1 MDRKEEKLVN
11 YLEQLPQMLV
21 PSGFSFQVM
30 DRIEA
35 RQRRS
40 YSFGN
45 FKKLAI
51 VSLTLVFLVALFF
64 TDLPLFPQLNIT
76 GISGYRRVE
85 LKFYALS
92 ENPKTVAV
100 AGDFSDWNTL
110 QMEKKDNNSW
120 VITLKVKPGKY
131 QYSFVIDGKE
141 WVPDPRSYRKIEDG
155 FGGVNSVLV
164 VNGG

>member
-11 YLEQLPQMLV
+11 YLEQLPQMSV

-64 TDLPLFPQLNIT
+64 TDLPLF
-76 GISGYRRVE
+76 
-85 LKFYALS
+85 
-92 ENPKTVAV
+92 
-100 AGDFSDWNTL
+100 
-110 QMEKKDNNSW
+110 
-120 VITLKVKPGKY
+120 
-131 QYSFVIDGKE
+131 
-141 WVPDPRSYRKIEDG
+141 
-155 FGGVNSVLV
+155 
-164 VNGG
+164 